1 MKYTIEDLKNLP
13 IGINLNNCMRK
24 NTKFLFR
31 HFTNSWNHEVI
42 CYQNVDDAM
51 LKAFE
56 IRIDPNAKEISTS
69 TNTYGVSIV
78 HTFDEAYELMYNLL
92 VAEGFIDIEEEF
104 NYEEEAAT
112 EPFVSAEGLDI
123 PELD

>member
-1 MKYTIEDLKNLP
+1 
-13 IGINLNNCMRK
+13 
-24 NTKFLFR
+24 
-31 HFTNSWNHEVI
+31 
-42 CYQNVDDAM
+42 M